1 MRPMIWAMAAM
12 AMPVLA
18 QTRVTAPFPVD
29 ASSEAMVAVL
39 NTCTAAS
46 SYQVVMFNS
55 QTGEQVATQ
64 QGTLA
69 FLRSATVTFVPGA
82 HRDAIVAVVT
92 SSCNRSRSS
101 VTVRDRV
108 TKVAS
113 FVSGSGGDGTGI

>member
-1 MRPMIWAMAAM
+1 MRWIIWMALA
-12 AMPVLA
+12 ALPVLA
-18 QTRVTAPFPVD
+18 ETRVTAPFPVD

-39 NTCTAAS
+39 NTCTVVS

-55 QTGEQVATQ
+55 VTGEQVATQ

-69 FLRSATVTFVPGA
+69 FLRSATVTYVPGA
-82 HRDAIVAVVT
+82 HRDAIVAVIT

-113 FVSGSGGDGTGI
+113 FIGGAGGDGQGI